1 MINVLQHELWI
12 AFMTN
17 KFLALI
23 KNWTWSLIP
32 FPKERKTIGFKWV
45 FKVNENLDET
55 INKYKAKLVERD
67 FIRQLGLILMKH
79 STQ

>member
-1 MINVLQHELWI
+1 MINILQHELCR

-17 KFLALI
+17 EFLALI

-32 FPKERKTIGFKWV
+32 FPKGRQTIGYKWV
-45 FKVNENLDET
+45 FKVNENLNET